1 MIGQKN
7 KEFEKKSKKVKKT
20 LDTYGQKALYLGMIN
35 NNSIWLFSSKIFK

>member
-20 LDTYGQKALYLGMIN
+20 LDMYTKKALYLGIN
-35 NNSIWLFSSKIFK
+35 NG